1 VICIA
6 HGRAHPTG
14 RHHLKASVACRI
26 LAFPPAARRAIAT
39 SDFYICPQQRV
50 SDAHLPDRITGRSC
64 CIELGSRMFCR
75 AHEHTTIRCLE
86 YLPAFAAPIFL
97 DLTRLEFPAAQFNEN
112 VGEECRSHQPYINRQ
127 TLGALH
133 ASRLSDV
140 NRLLAEAWTPR
151 QLCAPQWR
159 RCPPF
164 GASSRPVDAQI
175 WAGFR

>member
-1 VICIA
+1 VL
-6 HGRAHPTG
+6 TG
-14 RHHLKASVACRI
+14 SSCRI
-26 LAFPPAARRAIAT
+26 NR
-39 SDFYICPQQRV
+39 
-50 SDAHLPDRITGRSC
+50 
-64 CIELGSRMFCR
+64 GSRMFCR
-75 AHEHTTIRCLE
+75 SQEHTTIRCLE
-86 YLPAFAAPIFL
+86 YLPAFAAPILL

-159 RCPPF
+159 QLSALRRFFSAGRRTDLGRISVTICSASIATFSASTSARRKFSAKLDFIAHGCPIPDNCKV
-164 GASSRPVDAQI
+164 VDS
-175 WAGFR
+175 